1 MKVLGR
7 SITRNSLLLAAFAV
21 ATALLVSGTFV
32 QTRERISLEQRK
44 AEEKALLQIV
54 PRSRHDNSM
63 LDDTLPAPLEDE
75 YLRLNTARS
84 IYVARARGSAVAV
97 VLPARAPDGYS
108 GDIELAVGV
117 NRDGSVAGVRVLSHR
132 ETPGLGDK
140 IDRNKSDW
148 VEDFNGRSLSNPA
161 PEQWAVKKDRGVF
174 DQFTGATITPRA
186 VVAAT
191 RRALEYASL
200 HHAQLFGEPQTPSAS
215 TAEPPAAAA
224 RPTPTSGPGANP

>member
-32 QTRERISLEQRK
+32 QTRDRIALEQRK

-63 LDDTLPAPLEDE
+63 LDDTLPAPLEDD
-75 YLRLNTARS
+75 YLRLNTARP
-84 IYVARARGSAVAV
+84 IYVARAGGSAVAV

-117 NRDGSVAGVRVLSHR
+117 NRDGSVAGVRVLNHR

-148 VEDFNGRSLSNPA
+148 VEAFKGRSLDDPA
-161 PEQWAVKKDRGVF
+161 PEQWAVRKDRGVF

-191 RRALEYASL
+191 RRALEYAAL
-200 HHAQLFGEPQTPSAS
+200 NHGQLFGEPEVPAGS
-215 TAEPPAAAA
+215 TAEPPASAASA
-224 RPTPTSGPGANP
+224 TPASGPGAPP